1 MALYIFHCK
10 VKITVKENESGG
22 WIWWDVVRGS
32 EIRNILST
40 DYPSASITADCMHTP
55 VYHIIRTPHMNRCWW
70 GAGAPKAPIES
81 IKSEIYVYLYSW
93 ITVHHPTRAAE
104 GMRKEEPGYGW
115 QMCYAAGT
123 QVQVGIMSKGR
134 PCGLNSLIC
143 CHHTYDESIL
153 GSVPL
158 RLPPSRTNWI
168 PNPAIWRPGQEREAL
183 WLWPVENGSL
193 VRRAYLSLC
202 GGVDT
207 AVLYVFFMITV
218 RALNRIGAI
227 YCIYPQMFVITGGQ
241 GTAYVISYR

>member
-1 MALYIFHCK
+1 MSWFYTILLWIVNLYDDTLYIPHQSEDY
-10 VKITVKENESGG
+10 IVKENESGG
-22 WIWWDVVRGS
+22 WIWWDVHGS

-40 DYPSASITADCMHTP
+40 DYPSESITADYCLHTT
-55 VYHIIRTPHMNRCWW
+55 VYHIIRTPYMSRCWW
-70 GAGAPKAPIES
+70 GAGTPKAQIER

-93 ITVHHPTRAAE
+93 ITVHHPTRAAD
-104 GMRKEEPGYGW
+104 GTRKEEPGYGW

-168 PNPAIWRPGQEREAL
+168 PNPAIWRPGQQREA
-183 WLWPVENGSL
+183 VGSDL
-193 VRRAYLSLC
+193 LKMDHWWAGLTL
-202 GGVDT
+202 
-207 AVLYVFFMITV
+207 
-218 RALNRIGAI
+218 
-227 YCIYPQMFVITGGQ
+227 
-241 GTAYVISYR
+241 AYVGILILIYIIYNYR